1 MAMGRTGSKVL
12 TVQGKHFVQKHLCFP
27 EGTQQPLNAVFSL
40 STQMTQTLLF
50 CEMQWSFKST
60 GEIMLTTRIL
70 CLNILHLFPFV
81 TFHQKQREDLT
92 LESNTHIAAYHPPYM
107 PTFLCQYSC
116 TYSARTETYSELVLK
131 ETL

>member
-1 MAMGRTGSKVL
+1 MGRTGSKVL

-70 CLNILHLFPFV
+70 C
-81 TFHQKQREDLT
+81 HQKQREDLT
-92 LESNTHIAAYHPPYM
+92 LESNTHIAAYHPSYM